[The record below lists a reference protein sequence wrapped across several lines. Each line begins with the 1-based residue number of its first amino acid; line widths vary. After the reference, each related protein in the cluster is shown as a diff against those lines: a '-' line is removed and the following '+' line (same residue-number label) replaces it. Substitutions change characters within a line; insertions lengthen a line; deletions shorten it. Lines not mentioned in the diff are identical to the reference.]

1 MLSSYFAQPHQQE
14 MLNERCINF
23 LMLQDWP
30 TPPIDQLIPRTRCL
44 SVRDMGFDTA
54 ARNYMDGQK
63 NDMGGQKGS
72 IRDEIN
78 RKYCDIGLNRLRYHV
93 NWFDND
99 ADASPHIAAGQL
111 KAGHH
116 MERKKMEFQ
125 KLKAC
130 HSNCH
135 FNQNFFA
142 SWGLTKLS
150 CISEFKKTRI
160 MFPLIHPQKL
170 IGGLF

>member
-1 MLSSYFAQPHQQE
+1 MLSSYFALPHQQE
-14 MLNERCINF
+14 MFPERCINF
-23 LMLQDWP
+23 LMFQEWP

-54 ARNYMDGQK
+54 VRNYMDGQK

-72 IRDEIN
+72 IRDEIH

-111 KAGHH
+111 KAGRH
-116 MERKKMEFQ
+116 MERKKSAGISETKSLPLKLSFQ
-125 KLKAC
+125 SKLFC
-130 HSNCH
+130 HS
-135 FNQNFFA
+135 
-142 SWGLTKLS
+142 LTKLS
-150 CISEFKKTRI
+150 CISELKKNSGHV
-160 MFPLIHPQKL
+160 PSHLQKL
-170 IGGLF
+170 SSGFF

>member
-72 IRDEIN
+72 IREEIN

-116 MERKKMEFQ
+116 MERKKAGIW
-125 KLKAC
+125 KTKSPPL
-130 HSNCH
+130 
-135 FNQNFFA
+135 
-142 SWGLTKLS
+142 KLS
-150 CISEFKKTRI
+150 FQSKLFCQLGSDETFLHFRI
-160 MFPLIHPQKL
+160 
-170 IGGLF
+170 